1 MTETP
6 EIAVVESHWLNAE
19 RLRVYP
25 RVFLAL
31 YLLLTAVWVLLSRH
45 GVDITGKPLGHDF
58 IAFWTASELAL
69 AGHPLAAYDP
79 ETLVAAQQAL
89 LPGIRTAHPWQYPPT
104 FLLAVLPLALLP
116 YFASYLLFV
125 ASTLFVYA
133 AVWRRIAPPQA
144 GLILLLAFPGVY
156 QNALHGQNG
165 FLTAALIGGAL
176 LSLPSRPMLAGV
188 LFGLLAIKPHLG
200 LLVPLA
206 LVCGR
211 QWRALASAALTV
223 PVFVGLSLLVLGSET
238 MTAFLE
244 RLPIVAQ
251 WVAENR
257 LPLNKMPTFF
267 AFARLLGAPVSYAY
281 AGHFAV
287 ALPVAAVVAL
297 IWYRHDPRDQALPAA
312 ALTAGSLLISP
323 YLFDY
328 DLVWLALPLAWFAAC
343 AMRDGWRRGERAW
356 LLAIWLLPAL
366 VAALHATL
374 KLQLAPFA
382 LLGFFILIAHR
393 ALVPAAGGLP
403 CPR

>member
-1 MTETP
+1 MTEIPATP
-6 EIAVVESHWLNAE
+6 VVASHWLNEE

-25 RVFLAL
+25 RVFVAL
-31 YLLLTAVWVLLSRH
+31 YLLLTLIWVLLSRH
-45 GVDITGKPLGHDF
+45 GVDLTGKPLGHDF
-58 IAFWTASELAL
+58 IAFWTASKLAL
-69 AGHPLAAYDP
+69 AGNPLAAYDP

-116 YFASYLLFV
+116 YLASYLLFV
-125 ASTLFVYA
+125 ATTLLAYA
-133 AVWRRIAPPQA
+133 AIWRRIAPPQA
-144 GLILLLAFPGVY
+144 GLILLLAFPGIY

-176 LSLPSRPMLAGV
+176 LSLPSRPLLAGV

-200 LLVPLA
+200 LLVPVA
-206 LVCGR
+206 LICGR
-211 QWRALASAALTV
+211 QWRALAAATLTV

-238 MTAFLE
+238 MAAFVD
-244 RLPIVAQ
+244 RLPVVAQ

-267 AFARLLGAPVSYAY
+267 AFARLLGVPASYAY
-281 AGHFAV
+281 AGHFAM

-297 IWYRHDPRDQALPAA
+297 IWYRRDPQQQALPAA
-312 ALTAGSLLISP
+312 ALTTGSLLISP

-328 DLVWLALPLAWFAAC
+328 DLVWLALPLAWFAAD
-343 AMRDGWRRGERAW
+343 ALRDGWRRGEREW

-366 VAALHATL
+366 VAASYAALR
-374 KLQLAPFA
+374 LQLAPFA
-382 LLGFFILIAHR
+382 LLGFFIVIARR